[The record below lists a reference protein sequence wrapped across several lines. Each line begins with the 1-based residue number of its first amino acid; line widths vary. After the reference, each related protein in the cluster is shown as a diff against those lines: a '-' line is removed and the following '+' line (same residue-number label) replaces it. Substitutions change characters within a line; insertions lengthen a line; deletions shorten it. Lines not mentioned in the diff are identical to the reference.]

1 MSKMRLN
8 PATIG
13 VVRSCAIPQAVK
25 QQMSAINTTTMP
37 LPISGWLRVASG
49 CATTTGLPMLL
60 NGVTLL
66 SRRAHLFNALLPTK
80 VRHVNPRSAIS
91 DDALRSATFGRLHL
105 IGRSI
110 PRAIAATDVVGQLE
124 SRRNFDRRQS
134 SARRGDCV
142 LTRKTGVS
150 QRWARL

>member
-1 MSKMRLN
+1 M
-8 PATIG
+8 
-13 VVRSCAIPQAVK
+13 PQAVK

-49 CATTTGLPMLL
+49 CATTTGLAMLL

-66 SRRAHLFNALLPTK
+66 SRRAHLLNALLPTK

-110 PRAIAATDVVGQLE
+110 PRAIAA
-124 SRRNFDRRQS
+124 
-134 SARRGDCV
+134 RG
-142 LTRKTGVS
+142 R
-150 QRWARL
+150 RWATRIQA